1 MFGHK
6 SLPSRIF
13 SYGANPALTNG
24 NRIDEQMFAAHQYR
38 NQLVE
43 VEQKRRDKVDTVLRK
58 LSPKLATVEKKI
70 QKTEVLIEDQR
81 EAINKDHVALM
92 LRVANDPKKVAK
104 VSAIKKELKALY
116 AERKAIRTKLF
127 ASKAWKVQQ
136 EKIDAWA
143 KEEDHRNRDA
153 GDYYWGTY
161 LQVDQSMSDRRAG
174 APPRFMRWNGDGH
187 LAVQIQHGMTI
198 AEALS
203 GNDPRLSIKLGR
215 VEIDGSRTAE
225 TGIKRKLGTAICR
238 FRIGTAE
245 GREPIFADIPFTMH
259 RPLPDAAQIKWVH
272 LIRRRV
278 STKSEWRIQFVV
290 SQEAWDK
297 PDRAQDGAV
306 GLDLGWRLSDQGALR
321 VAVWAGSDEATGV
334 LEIPADW
341 LGEMKRTEDI
351 RSIRDGNFNDAKKSL
366 QMWLE
371 QYKTKSWVKEDTES
385 LAQWHSPARLAGLI
399 LRWRDKRVAKDDEIF
414 TILEEWRKRDKHLY
428 EFEANLRDQLQRRR
442 ESIYRNFAAEMRR
455 KYKTAVIMKID
466 LRDFH
471 ELPKPEE
478 QPKSQAMREHTRD
491 ACLSTLIRCLKESM
505 AETKEVPPK
514 DMTKIHQT
522 CGSIQELERSQVIQT
537 CTICGETYDQDENT
551 AKNLLSAGVQN
562 VIAV

>member
-13 SYGANPALTNG
+13 SFGGNPALTNAD
-24 NRIDEQMFAAHQYR
+24 RIDQQMFAAHQYR

-43 VEQKRRDKVDTVLRK
+43 VEQKRREKVDAVLRK

-70 QKTEVLIEDQR
+70 QKMESLIEEQR

-104 VSAIKKELKALY
+104 ISAMKKELKVLY

-127 ASKAWKVQQ
+127 ASRVWKVQQ
-136 EKIDAWA
+136 KKINAFV

-161 LQVDQSMSDRRAG
+161 LQVDQSMSNRRAG
-174 APPRFMRWNGDGH
+174 APPQFKRWNGDGH
-187 LAVQIQHGMTI
+187 LTVQIQHGMTM

-215 VEIDGSRTAE
+215 VEIDGSRTAQ
-225 TGIKRKLGTAICR
+225 TGIKRKLGNAICR
-238 FRIGTAE
+238 FRIGTGE
-245 GREPIFADIPFTMH
+245 DREPIFADIPFTMH

-278 STKSEWRIQFVV
+278 STKCEWRLQFVV
-290 SQEAWDK
+290 SQKVWEK
-297 PDRAQDGAV
+297 PDRATDGAV

-321 VAVWAGSDEATGV
+321 VATWVGSDEATDV

-341 LGEMKRTEDI
+341 LGEMKRVEDI
-351 RSIRDGNFNDAKKSL
+351 QSIRDGNFNDAVKSL
-366 QMWLE
+366 QTWLT
-371 QYKTKSWVKEDTES
+371 QHKTKSWVKEDTES
-385 LAQWHSPARLAGLI
+385 LAQWNSLARLAGLV
-399 LRWRDKRVAKDDEIF
+399 LRWRDKRVAKDGEIF

-455 KYKTAVIMKID
+455 KYKTAVIMKVD

-471 ELPKPEE
+471 ELPKPEQ
-478 QPKSQAMREHTRD
+478 QPKSAAMREHTRD
-491 ACLSTLIRCLKESM
+491 ACLSTLVRCLKESM
-505 AETKEVPPK
+505 AKTLEVPPK
-514 DMTKIHQT
+514 DMTKIHHT
-522 CGSIQELERSQVIQT
+522 CGMAQDIVRSQAIQT
-537 CTICGETYDQDENT
+537 CTICKETYDQDENT
-551 AKNLLSAGVQN
+551 AKNLLYAGTAGVT
-562 VIAV
+562 V